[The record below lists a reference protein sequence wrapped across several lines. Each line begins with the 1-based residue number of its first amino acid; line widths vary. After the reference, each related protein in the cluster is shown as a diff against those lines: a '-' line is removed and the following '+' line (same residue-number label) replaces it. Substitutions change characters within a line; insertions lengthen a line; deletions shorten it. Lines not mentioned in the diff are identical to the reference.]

1 MCIICPPIWTPVW
14 MYRETLARMTP
25 FWTARRQVDEIIER
39 DRRLIR
45 KIKRDSQTSSGSEK
59 EKQHIGF
66 SVELNNGFYYVWFG
80 RSTGLGSVFY
90 SGHLLVIPF
99 PDYIVQKCKL
109 RRDQIEYM
117 ELKLR
122 RIHR

>member
-1 MCIICPPIWTPVW
+1 MCIICPPIWAPVW

-39 DRRLIR
+39 DRRLAR
-45 KIKRDSQTSSGSEK
+45 TSSGSNK
-59 EKQHIGF
+59 TDRHIGF

-90 SGHLLVIPF
+90 TGHPLMIPF